1 MAEFI
6 SQVSCR
12 LFPSVSDDRIMTGHL
27 INWSDLENPPP
38 CTLFY
43 LSNCKHGAEC
53 KYAHD
58 YILEP
63 EHFQE
68 IRSNAKKSPCP
79 ARNKGE

>member
-1 MAEFI
+1 MG
-6 SQVSCR
+6 
-12 LFPSVSDDRIMTGHL
+12 DL
-27 INWSDLENPPP
+27 INERDLDNPPP

-68 IRSNAKKSPCP
+68 IRLNAKKSPCP
-79 ARNKGE
+79 SRNKGK